1 EAGVSLPALP
11 WPLQRLKAAVH
22 YTVGCLCQE
31 VEEDKDVQFSKQS
44 IAAISEITFR
54 QCGTAGLPRECF
66 LLCRHAK
73 RTTVTTED
81 VKLLARRSSSL
92 LKYITQK
99 SEELAS
105 SNMEQKEKKRKKSSA
120 AKGERTPGEQEAAVT
135 ENEDSNMA

>member
-1 EAGVSLPALP
+1 
-11 WPLQRLKAAVH
+11 QRLKAAVH

-31 VEEDKDVQFSKQS
+31 VEEDKGVQFSKQS

-54 QCGTAGLPRECF
+54 QCEIFAKDLEMF
-66 LLCRHAK
+66 ARHAK
-73 RTTVTTED
+73 RTTVNTED

-105 SNMEQKEKKRKKSSA
+105 SNTEQKKKKKSGA

>member
-1 EAGVSLPALP
+1 EAGVSPPALP
-11 WPLQRLKAAVH
+11 RSPQRLKAAVH
-22 YTVGCLCQE
+22 YTVGCLCRE

-44 IAAISEITFR
+44 IAAIAEITFR
-54 QCGTAGLPRECF
+54 QCGTAGLPGECF
-66 LLCRHAK
+66 LVLCRHAK

-81 VKLLARRSSSL
+81 VKLLARRSNSL

-105 SNMEQKEKKRKKSSA
+105 SNTEKKKKKSSA
-120 AKGERTPGEQEAAVT
+120 AKGERTEDQEADVT